1 MPELIGPTIGLL
13 ACFPLGVGLTIW
25 GKALLDRWLDE

>member
-1 MPELIGPTIGLL
+1 MSDLIGPTVGLL
-13 ACFPLGVGLTIW
+13 ACYPLGMSLWWV